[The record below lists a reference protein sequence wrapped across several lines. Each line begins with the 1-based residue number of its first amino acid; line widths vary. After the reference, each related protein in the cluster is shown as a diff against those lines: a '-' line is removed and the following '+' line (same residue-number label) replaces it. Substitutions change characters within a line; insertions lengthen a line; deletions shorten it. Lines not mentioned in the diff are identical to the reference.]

1 MAQYEEGE
9 ADFQTATRLNPRESS
24 GAIAQGMAQIQQS
37 NLDQALATVKSQIK
51 IHPKEA
57 FLYYLKAQILTQ
69 KGVPA
74 GTPEFKEAIA
84 AATRATQLNPDFVLP
99 RDILGNL
106 YLKSG
111 QLDLAI
117 AQCRLALK
125 TNPSDQESLYHLI
138 QALRQSSKGSKT
150 EMADLVKRLADLRRE
165 SREQEG
171 SANQYKLYEVEPN
184 EQKEPTPQ

>member
-1 MAQYEEGE
+1 
-9 ADFQTATRLNPRESS
+9 
-24 GAIAQGMAQIQQS
+24 MAQIQQS
-37 NLDQALATVKSQIK
+37 NLDQALTTVNSQIK
-51 IHPKEA
+51 IHPGEA
-57 FLYYLKAQILTQ
+57 FLYYLKAQILAQ

-84 AATRATQLNPDFVLP
+84 TAIRATQLNPDFVLP

-117 AQCRLALK
+117 AECRLALK
-125 TNPSDQESLYHLI
+125 INPSDQESLYHLI
-138 QALRQSSKGSKT
+138 QALRQSGKGSKT

-165 SREQEG
+165 SRRAG
-171 SANQYKLYEVEPN
+171 RLS
-184 EQKEPTPQ
+184 